1 MKLKILAF
9 LFVAILLAGKT
20 NCQNYEDDEQDDF
33 DRASASAS
41 VAASGGASSGYHSKK
56 YQTHQGY
63 ESHEEE
69 EEVPRIDSEGD
80 VPNAIAFDTNSEQE
94 HMHNF
99 KKISNDLKVYEEEY
113 TKCLKD
119 IPDEDYTEDKIDEC
133 VGKNFIKV
141 VLDIKYETL
150 KIMARAD
157 TKVRRYFIDKCY
169 ISAGVQED
177 FSVGC
182 DLMEKDSLD
191 LMWNGMDFVEL
202 LEINKEK
209 YMLEYGKV
217 PEENFDQ
224 IMASLVAFGKE
235 FFELLD
241 EVDSHKE
248 VTILRLKTLIDDRTK
263 LILEDAQN
271 NPGNLIA
278 GDITHTIDIDEKDD
292 VYDDGTGEFPDAQI
306 ENGAVA
312 SEDGYRPRNR
322 GVRRNLNSAKGSYP
336 NMRSIKATTGPG
348 TMASRLAALKQR
360 SAALSGK
367 NKPNSMRF
375 FNAGHKYAGLHA
387 ANSFSK
393 IASPGAFRRSP
404 AFRKTMLN
412 RVSPAFRAQVTVPFK
427 NVHRASF
434 RHSAL

>member
-1 MKLKILAF
+1 MMKLKVLAF
-9 LFVAILLAGKT
+9 LFAAILLAGKAH
-20 NCQNYEDDEQDDF
+20 CQDEDEEDEF
-33 DRASASAS
+33 DRDSAS
-41 VAASGGASSGYHSKK
+41 VSGGVSTDQYDQYRQPS
-56 YQTHQGY
+56 
-63 ESHEEE
+63 EEE
-69 EEVPRIDSEGD
+69 DSESADKVPHIGSDGD
-80 VPNAIAFDTNSEQE
+80 VPNAITFDTNSEKE
-94 HMHNF
+94 HMRNF
-99 KKISNDLKVYEEEY
+99 KKISNDLKVYEDEY
-113 TKCLKD
+113 SKCLKD
-119 IPDEDYTEDKIDEC
+119 ISDEEYTEDKIDEC

-169 ISAGVQED
+169 VPAGVQED

-217 PEENFDQ
+217 PEETFSQ

-263 LILEDAQN
+263 LILEDAES
-271 NPGNLIA
+271 NPGRLTSGNI
-278 GDITHTIDIDEKDD
+278 DHTIDIEEQDG
-292 VYDDGTGEFPDAQI
+292 VYDDGTGQLPGGEI
-306 ENGAVA
+306 ENGAVD
-312 SEDGYRPRNR
+312 SEADFRSRAR
-322 GVRRNLNSAKGSYP
+322 VVKRNLNNVRPGYP
-336 NMRSIKATTGPG
+336 NMRAIKATTGPG

-360 SAALSGK
+360 SAPFGAA

-375 FNAGHKYAGLHA
+375 LNAGHKYAGLHA

-412 RVSPAFRAQVTVPFK
+412 RVSPSFRAQNSVPFK
-427 NVHRASF
+427 NIHRASF
-434 RHSAL
+434 RSSV